1 MCFIIM
7 TATNPLYGIIYEY
20 LHARIESGQLA
31 VGDRVPTERE
41 LANHFKVSR
50 ITAKRALEM
59 LTNEGLISRRPG
71 KGSFVMNQFPPIA
84 MESGV
89 GQSATAR
96 FGIPT
101 LIGLVL
107 PELGESYGLRLLS
120 GIERTADES
129 NVFLTICRSYGRQET
144 EEQAIQKL
152 VRLGVGGLIVFPVN
166 GEHYNPEILRLHLNG
181 FPIVLVDKHLPG
193 VPVSAVTSDNT
204 TAAYSLTQH
213 LISLGHR
220 KIAFCSP
227 PTKDT
232 VTLEDRWTGFLA
244 ALQDATIPFSP
255 QWSLTSLPSDIPTD
269 KDSGYSQQHHEM
281 IADFLSS
288 NPEITAVVATE
299 FQVASH
305 LFMVAQRLGKHVPT
319 DLSITCFDG
328 PSSGCMGWTF
338 THIRQD
344 EQTMGKMAVE
354 ILMQYMN
361 KQEPVKA
368 VSHTLSGQLVIGDS
382 TAPAK

>member
-1 MCFIIM
+1 M
-7 TATNPLYGIIYEY
+7 TASNPLYGIIYEY

-71 KGSFVMNQFPPIA
+71 KGSFVMNQFPPSA

-89 GQSATAR
+89 GQPSPATV
-96 FGIPT
+96 GLPT

-129 NVFLTICRSYGRQET
+129 DVFLTICRSYGRQET

-152 VRLGVGGLIVFPVN
+152 IRLGVGGLIVFPVN

-213 LISLGHR
+213 LISLGHT

-232 VTLEDRWTGFLA
+232 VTLEDRWTGFLT
-244 ALQDATIPFSP
+244 ALQDANIPFSP

-305 LFMVAQRLGKHVPT
+305 IFMVAQRLGKNVPT
-319 DLSITCFDG
+319 DLSIACFDG
-328 PSSGCMGWTF
+328 PSNGCMGWTF

-361 KQEPVKA
+361 REEPVKA
-368 VSHTLSGQLVIGDS
+368 VSHMLSGQLVIGDS